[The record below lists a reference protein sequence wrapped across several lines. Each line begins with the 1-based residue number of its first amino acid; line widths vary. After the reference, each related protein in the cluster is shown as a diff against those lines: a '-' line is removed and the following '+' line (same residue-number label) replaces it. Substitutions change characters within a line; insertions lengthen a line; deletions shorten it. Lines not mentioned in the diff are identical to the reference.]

1 MGLFGVVPSYKIVTL
16 IVVLK
21 WYNLEPKDENKLSF
35 QILQIK
41 TVRLA
46 CSQLNYR
53 NFLKLL

>member
-35 QILQIK
+35 QILTHQNRKIGLFS
-41 TVRLA
+41 T
-46 CSQLNYR
+46 
-53 NFLKLL
+53 